1 MANSAKNR
9 STQFVRGGQ
18 TTQHWVRMATQVL
31 RSSLFVTLAV
41 FIVIYAALVYR
52 NYEIKHVR
60 ETAATWVADFNIKL
74 GRGDK
79 IVSYLD
85 HKNHRQVRTSSEIAE
100 DPRLSALSQRYNDN
114 AVRFAVIAGVLALLG
129 FAVSLFVFIFVGNS
143 LAQKEHVRGTRLID
157 RDDLVKWSK
166 HKWKTYF
173 KNFGRDAKTG
183 PQYTIGG
190 IPFPPNAVEA
200 QTGIFGTVGV
210 GKTNAMKELLKTI
223 RANNGRAII
232 YDRMGSLVR
241 DFYDPETD
249 IIINPFDERSKIW
262 SPFFEAKDPAAI
274 AQLAEVLIPQR
285 PGSNDPFWSQTARLV
300 FEYAAR
306 SLIKRKTQ
314 TNAQLRRA
322 IMTMSA
328 QELSNLIAGTPGG
341 HFFGE
346 HVEKTSASIRANMIA
361 ELRFLEFLRDD
372 GDPVSI
378 KDWVISDK
386 PGFVFLSGDAEHS
399 AATRNIISACL
410 EVAANALMTC
420 EEQRDPSLWFFIDEV
435 PTLNKL
441 PFLTA
446 KLAEIRQFGG
456 AFVLG
461 YQVFSQL
468 EDIYGEKGAQTIAG
482 NLNNRIVF
490 NTPDARTA
498 KLFSESLGFE
508 DVIEH
513 RENLSFGAHETRD
526 GVNVVSQR
534 VERPIVTASEIQSL
548 PQFEAYIRFA
558 YDSPT
563 AQITFGPIDVEPCA
577 EKFIKY
583 TGTGF
588 DLDSM
593 DANAPVPEGEMQSI
607 AQQNAPELLDTIKQE
622 NKRKFATWTPREQLT
637 AFEEWWAEGRKLQFD
652 PQQMKFVPQIDAEK
666 DDYMLWE
673 HYYRQRLHG
682 NDMPS
687 YVVLTYYAED
697 MMSNTPRPKNKPR
710 VHIPKL
716 REIRELA
723 KRDIPACD
731 DNAGAPPAFPSSDA
745 EQTAAKQPKSQLKG
759 AGDRADAA
767 PELGGMRDMIQAAAP
782 SK

>member
-1 MANSAKNR
+1 MIISAKNR

-18 TTQHWVRMATQVL
+18 TTQHWVRMTTQVL
-31 RSSLFVTLAV
+31 RSSLFVTLGV
-41 FIVIYAALVYR
+41 FTVIYAVLIYH

-60 ETAATWVADFNIKL
+60 ETAAVWVADFNVKL

-79 IVSYLD
+79 IVTYLD
-85 HKNHRQVRTSSEIAE
+85 YQNIHQQRSSAE
-100 DPRLSALSQRYNDN
+100 LLRDPRLAALSERYRDN
-114 AVRFAVIAGVLALLG
+114 AARFAFIAGLISLVSFAL
-129 FAVSLFVFIFVGNS
+129 SLFVFVVVGNALS
-143 LAQKEHVRGTRLID
+143 QKEHIRGTRLINSAE
-157 RDDLVKWSK
+157 LAAWSK
-166 HKWKTYF
+166 QKWKAYI
-173 KNFGRDAKTG
+173 KRFGKDAKRG
-183 PQYTIGG
+183 ARYTIGS
-190 IPFPPNAVEA
+190 IPFPPNAIEA

-210 GKTNAMKELLKTI
+210 GKTNAMKEMLVTI
-223 RANNGRAII
+223 RQNKGRAII
-232 YDRMGSLVR
+232 YDRMGSMVR

-249 IIINPFDERSKIW
+249 IIINPFDARSKIW

-285 PGSNDPFWSQTARLV
+285 AGSNDPFWSQTARLV

-306 SLIKRKTQ
+306 SLIKRKTP
-314 TNAQLRRA
+314 TNAELRRA
-322 IMTMSA
+322 IMTISA
-328 QELSNLIAGTPGG
+328 EELSNLIAGTPGG

-372 GDPVSI
+372 GEPFSI
-378 KDWVISDK
+378 RDWVISDK

-399 AATRNIISACL
+399 AATRNVISASL

-420 EEQRDPSLWFFIDEV
+420 EEKREPSLWFFIDEV
-435 PTLNKL
+435 PTLNRL

-508 DVIEH
+508 DVVEH

-563 AQITFGPIDVEPCA
+563 AQITFGPFDVEPRA
-577 EKFIKY
+577 EKFEKY
-583 TGTGF
+583 TGKGF

-593 DANAPVPEGEMQSI
+593 DEDAAAPAQEAASV
-607 AQQNAPELLDTIKQE
+607 AQQNAPELLETIKLE
-622 NKRKFATWTPREQLT
+622 SKNKFATWAPSEQLA
-637 AFEEWWAEGRKLQFD
+637 AFNDWWAEGRKLQFD
-652 PQQMKFVPQIDAEK
+652 PQQMKFVPRIDPEK

-673 HYYRQRLHG
+673 HYYRQRITG
-682 NDMPS
+682 KDTPDYFIWSN
-687 YVVLTYYAED
+687 YGEG
-697 MMSNTPRPKNKPR
+697 MMSNIPRSRQHNP
-710 VHIPKL
+710 VQIPKL
-716 REIRELA
+716 AQIRELA
-723 KRDIPACD
+723 AKDTR
-731 DNAGAPPAFPSSDA
+731 AGTGDAPPCPPLPAP
-745 EQTAAKQPKSQLKG
+745 
-759 AGDRADAA
+759 A
-767 PELGGMRDMIQAAAP
+767 PEVITPQNPPRARKTTGAKPNAP
-782 SK
+782 KDHSAMLSLYQTFLDR